1 MSYRVSFHP
10 SAQKELSRLPNDIFE
25 RVRTKILALSEN
37 PRPDNSR
44 KLVGSRDWRIR
55 VGTWRV
61 VYRIDDDAREIT
73 ITVIGHR
80 REVYR

>member
-1 MSYRVSFHP
+1 MSYRILFHP
-10 SAQKELSRLPNDIFE
+10 SAHKELSRLPNDVYA
-25 RVRTKILALSEN
+25 RVRKKILALSDN

-44 KLVGSRDWRIR
+44 KLVGSRDWRVR

-61 VYRIDDDAREIT
+61 VYRIDDDAREV
-73 ITVIGHR
+73 TVTVVAHR